1 MSRDLRLDVSG
12 IDLDRLRSAVKA
24 PGMFLFS
31 SSVCPALGEPARLT
45 AAAGLNSG
53 IADGM
58 NDRALVNRI
67 FLGSR
72 ITALYEPDGHAYT
85 SVQHGGGWVEFQPID
100 PRQGPLAF
108 WLITKRIAAE
118 RARPRLVSVP
128 SGGFELGL
136 LSPWRLRGF
145 RGRNPIFWRPFLLYG
160 WQDDEH
166 GQIRQVALCWT
177 WSPRKPK
184 ASWIITRLDHHPISF
199 VLPARP
205 AEKDLVHH
213 CKDWDPGARI
223 PPEMQERLNRL
234 NTPTTS

>member
-12 IDLDRLRSAVKA
+12 IDLARLRSAVKG

-31 SSVCPALGEPARLT
+31 TSVCPSLGEPARLT

-118 RARPRLVSVP
+118 RARPRRSEHSQRRDSSSARFRP
-128 SGGFELGL
+128 GDSGAFAAATRSSGA
-136 LSPWRLRGF
+136 LSCCTDGRTTSTARYDRLHCAGP
-145 RGRNPIFWRPFLLYG
+145 GH
-160 WQDDEH
+160 H
-166 GQIRQVALCWT
+166 G
-177 WSPRKPK
+177 S
-184 ASWIITRLDHHPISF
+184 
-199 VLPARP
+199 
-205 AEKDLVHH
+205 
-213 CKDWDPGARI
+213 
-223 PPEMQERLNRL
+223 QERAG
-234 NTPTTS
+234 